1 MSYDAF
7 LSYSRED
14 EDEVTRIA
22 ERLRDEAN
30 LQVWF
35 DRWELVPGDPWQEKL
50 EEALRQLNTS
60 VVFIGRKGLGNWQA
74 PEVRAALNRN
84 AERKMRVVPVALPGV
99 DVRDER
105 IPLFL
110 KNLDFCLLRSLDD
123 QPNFERLVAGITG
136 VHPRFARAAQAAAR
150 PVATAPEPPDPNRE
164 AIAYLQG
171 HLENDAISFYVGRGL
186 MSALTPCDITE
197 KLLRSLE
204 LIGDEAPAM
213 LPSLDLAANYYAV
226 KSDENRLQTDVASI
240 LRQGHLEIPEAYGE
254 LALLLRD
261 LCARPAGRGRRRYRH
276 LVITS
281 VLDTMIEQAFL
292 RAGMGFTRFVQS
304 ASGKRLDINIYD
316 QVELGAGG
324 FARVTERSGYHH
336 SFPLDSPDDMDR
348 VIEECDA
355 RSVSLEQAVAGAPD
369 AAQLATVFNELRE
382 PILYKLHGSLDV
394 RDSFTLST
402 EQYYEAVSRSPAHK
416 AVPEQ
421 IAQILS
427 NTPIVC
433 LGSRILDPDFR
444 LSYYLLRECLDVR
457 RGQIRRFTVHPR
469 DLGDQRDCSH
479 QMGLR
484 AWSRLANWATT
495 RYGVEMLDMR
505 SELFLKQ
512 LRGGAR

>member
-22 ERLRDEAN
+22 ERLRDEAR

-50 EEALRQLNTS
+50 EQALRETGTS

-84 AERKMRVVPVALPGV
+84 AERRMRVVPVALPGV
-99 DVRDER
+99 DVKDER

-123 QPNFERLVAGITG
+123 QPNFERLVGGITG
-136 VHPRFARAAQAAAR
+136 VHPRFARAAQAAGPA
-150 PVATAPEPPDPNRE
+150 ATAPEPIDPRRE

-171 HLENDAISFYVGRGL
+171 HLENDAISFFIGRGL
-186 MSALTPCDITE
+186 MSVLTPCDITE

-204 LIGDEAPAM
+204 LIGEEPPAM

-226 KSDENRLQTDVASI
+226 KSDENRLQAAVSSI
-240 LRQGHLEIPEAYGE
+240 LRQGHLPIPPAYGE
-254 LALLLRD
+254 LALLFKE

-281 VLDTMIEQAFL
+281 VLDTTIEQAFL
-292 RAGMGFTRFVQS
+292 RARLGFTRFVQS
-304 ASGKRLDINIYD
+304 ASGKRLDINLYD
-316 QVELGAGG
+316 QVELSDNG
-324 FARVTERSGYHH
+324 FIRVSERSGYHH
-336 SFPLDSPDDMDR
+336 SFPLDSGDDMDR

-355 RSVSLEQAVAGAPD
+355 RSVSLDQAAGSPD
-369 AAQLATVFNELRE
+369 ATQLATIFSELRE

-402 EQYYEAVSRSPAHK
+402 EQYYEAVSRSPSHE
-416 AVPEQ
+416 AVPRQ
-421 IAQILS
+421 ITEILS

-444 LSYYLLRECLDVR
+444 LSYYLLRKCLEVR
-457 RGQIRRFTVHPR
+457 QGHIRRFAVHPR

-484 AWSRLANWATT
+484 AWNRLANWATT
-495 RYGVEMLDMR
+495 RYGVEMLDMPG
-505 SELFLKQ
+505 ELFLRQ
-512 LRGGAR
+512 LRGASR

>member
-22 ERLRDEAN
+22 ERLRDEAR

-50 EEALRQLNTS
+50 EQALRETGTS

-84 AERKMRVVPVALPGV
+84 AERRMRVVPVALPGV
-99 DVRDER
+99 DVKDER

-123 QPNFERLVAGITG
+123 QPNFERLVGGITG
-136 VHPRFARAAQAAAR
+136 VHPRFARAAQAAGPA
-150 PVATAPEPPDPNRE
+150 ATAPEPIDPRRE

-171 HLENDAISFYVGRGL
+171 HLENDAISFFIGRGL
-186 MSALTPCDITE
+186 MSVLTPCDITE

-204 LIGDEAPAM
+204 LIGEEPPAM

-226 KSDENRLQTDVASI
+226 KSDENRLQAAVSSI
-240 LRQGHLEIPEAYGE
+240 LRQGHLPIPPAYGE
-254 LALLLRD
+254 LALLFKE

-281 VLDTMIEQAFL
+281 VLDTTIEQAFL
-292 RAGMGFTRFVQS
+292 RARLGFTRFVQS
-304 ASGKRLDINIYD
+304 ASGKRLDINLYD
-316 QVELGAGG
+316 QVELSDNG
-324 FARVTERSGYHH
+324 FIRVSERSGYHH
-336 SFPLDSPDDMDR
+336 SFPLDSGDDMDR

-355 RSVSLEQAVAGAPD
+355 RSVSLDQAAGSPD
-369 AAQLATVFNELRE
+369 ATQLATIFSELRE

-402 EQYYEAVSRSPAHK
+402 EQYYDAVSRSPSHE
-416 AVPEQ
+416 AVPRQ
-421 IAQILS
+421 ITEILS

-433 LGSRILDPDFR
+433 IGSRILDPDFR
-444 LSYYLLRECLDVR
+444 LSYYLLRKCLEVR
-457 RGQIRRFTVHPR
+457 QGHIRRFAVHPR

-484 AWSRLANWATT
+484 AWNRLANWATT
-495 RYGVEMLDMR
+495 RYGVEMLDMPG
-505 SELFLKQ
+505 ELFLRQ
-512 LRGGAR
+512 LRGASR

>member
-7 LSYSRED
+7 LSYSRAD
-14 EDEVTRIA
+14 EDEVTQIA
-22 ERLRDEAN
+22 KRLRDEAN

-35 DRWELVPGDPWQEKL
+35 DLWELVPGDPWQEKL

-84 AERKMRVVPVALPGV
+84 VERKMRVVPVALPGV
-99 DVRDER
+99 DVKDER

-110 KNLDFCLLRSLDD
+110 QNLDFCLLRSLDD

-136 VHPRFARAAQAAAR
+136 VHPRFAKTQAMRPAAKE
-150 PVATAPEPPDPNRE
+150 PEAMDPNRE
-164 AIAYLQG
+164 AITYLQE
-171 HLENDAISFYVGRGL
+171 HLENDAVSFFVGRGL
-186 MSALTPCDITE
+186 MQTLTPCDITE

-204 LIGDEAPAM
+204 LIGEEAPAM
-213 LPSLDLAANYYAV
+213 LPSLDLAANYYAL
-226 KSDENRLQTDVASI
+226 KSDDNRLQTEVSRI
-240 LRQGHLEIPEAYGE
+240 LRQGHLQIPEAYAQ
-254 LALLLRD
+254 LALLLKE
-261 LCARPAGRGRRRYRH
+261 LSARPAGRGRRRNRY
-276 LVITS
+276 LVVTS

-292 RAGMGFTRFVQS
+292 RAGLGFTRFVQS
-304 ASGKRLDINIYD
+304 ASGKRLDINIFD
-316 QVELGAGG
+316 QVELNPGG
-324 FARVTERSGYHH
+324 FIRVTEHGGYHH
-336 SFPLDSPDDMDR
+336 SFPIDNPEDMDR

-355 RSVSLEQAVAGAPD
+355 RSVSLEAAGAGSMD
-369 AAQLATVFNELRE
+369 ATQLAGIFNDLRE

-394 RDSFTLST
+394 SDSFTLST
-402 EQYYEAVSRSPAHK
+402 EQYYEAVSRSPSHK

-433 LGSRILDPDFR
+433 LGSRMLDPDFR

-457 RGQIRRFTVHPR
+457 RGQIRRFAVHPR
-469 DLGDQRDCSH
+469 DLGDRRDCSH

-484 AWSRLANWATT
+484 AWGRLANWATT

-505 SELFLKQ
+505 SEQFLKD

>member
-22 ERLRDEAN
+22 ERLRDEAS

-50 EEALRQLNTS
+50 EQALRETSTS

-84 AERKMRVVPVALPGV
+84 AERRMRVVPVALPGV
-99 DVRDER
+99 DVKDER

-136 VHPRFARAAQAAAR
+136 VHPRFARAAPAAR
-150 PVATAPEPPDPNRE
+150 PGTAAPEPIDPNRE
-164 AIAYLQG
+164 AISYLQG
-171 HLENDAISFYVGRGL
+171 HLENDAISFFVGRGL
-186 MSALTPCDITE
+186 MSALTPCDITA

-204 LIGDEAPAM
+204 LIGEEPPAM

-226 KSDENRLQTDVASI
+226 KSDDNRLQADVASI

-281 VLDTMIEQAFL
+281 VLDTTIEQAFL
-292 RAGMGFTRFVQS
+292 RAGVGFTRFVQS
-304 ASGKRLDINIYD
+304 ASGKRLDINLYD
-316 QVELGAGG
+316 QVELGGSG
-324 FARVTERSGYHH
+324 FIRITERSGYHH
-336 SFPLDSPDDMDR
+336 SFPLDSGEDMDR

-355 RSVSLEQAVAGAPD
+355 RSVSLDQAAGSPD
-369 AAQLATVFNELRE
+369 ATQLATIFSELRE

-394 RDSFTLST
+394 PDSFTLST
-402 EQYYEAVSRSPAHK
+402 EQYYEAVSRSPSRK
-416 AVPEQ
+416 AVPDQ

-457 RGQIRRFTVHPR
+457 RGQIRRFAVHPR
-469 DLGDQRDCSH
+469 DLGDQRDCSL

-484 AWSRLANWATT
+484 SWSRLANWATT

-505 SELFLKQ
+505 SELFLRQ
-512 LRGGAR
+512 LRGGSR